1 MNNYLINF
9 HALNWK
15 QPAKGARYKEYCEGS
30 QKIRLV
36 EFTDELIEK
45 DWCTKGHVGYVLDGK
60 MSVDFNGR
68 ILNFKKGDG
77 IIISE
82 GDDNKHKAIIPKGEK
97 VLLIMFEK
105 A

>member
-9 HALNWK
+9 RSISWK
-15 QPAKGARYKEYCEGS
+15 NPAKGFRYKEYCDTL

-45 DWCTKGHVGYVLDGK
+45 DWCTKGHAGYVLDGK

-68 ILNFKKGDG
+68 IVNFNKGDG
-77 IIISE
+77 IIIPE
-82 GDDNKHKAIIPKGEK
+82 GEDSKHKAIIPKGEK